1 MSYHVSYHGIRFGMR
16 PTKAKMI
23 GWSPQDV
30 SHGGINKLAQDPLLL
45 EELSNLA
52 FSHKLEFKYPKLR

>member
-1 MSYHVSYHGIRFGMR
+1 MR